1 MPKCVMCFHVIV
13 YVKSSCW
20 VQGLAREV
28 QLLILGCERILS
40 LEYPLAQETLKMKTT
55 LTFAFAIATLG
66 LFTGTAS
73 AASDLHIDDLAA
85 QLQRETAEFGD
96 EIEHHFRSTPSYRHL
111 ANDARKMQRL
121 ARHIHTVAHH
131 TSARRH
137 IALDLAQLDRIYH
150 HVEGLVDEMDD
161 VAKYRSRHGYHGDA
175 YTLGRAE
182 TRHLRRALRRI
193 NATLHHLQEDLQ
205 MVPTPVYYEYRPRK
219 FRSRTIVPP
228 RPVFNIRF

>member
-1 MPKCVMCFHVIV
+1 
-13 YVKSSCW
+13 
-20 VQGLAREV
+20 
-28 QLLILGCERILS
+28 
-40 LEYPLAQETLKMKTT
+40 MKTT

-66 LFTGTAS
+66 LMTGTAS

-96 EIEHHFRSTPSYRHL
+96 EIEHHFRFTPSYRHL

-137 IALDLAQLDRIYH
+137 IILDLAQLDKIYH
-150 HVEGLVDEMDD
+150 HVEGLVDEMDRI
-161 VAKYRSRHGYHGDA
+161 AKYRARHGYRGDA
-175 YTLGRAE
+175 YSLGRAE
-182 TRHLRRALRRI
+182 TRHLRRTLRRI
-193 NATLHHLQEDLQ
+193 NSTLHHLQEDLH
-205 MVPTPVYYEYRPRK
+205 MVPAPVYYEYRPRR
-219 FRSRTIVPP
+219 FRSRTIAPQ

>member
-1 MPKCVMCFHVIV
+1 
-13 YVKSSCW
+13 
-20 VQGLAREV
+20 
-28 QLLILGCERILS
+28 
-40 LEYPLAQETLKMKTT
+40 MKTT

-73 AASDLHIDDLAA
+73 AASELHIDDLAA

-121 ARHIHTVAHH
+121 ARHIHAVAHN
-131 TSARRH
+131 TGARRH
-137 IALDLAQLDRIYH
+137 IASDLAQLDKIYH

-161 VAKYRSRHGYHGDA
+161 VAKYRARHGYRGDA

-182 TRHLRRALRRI
+182 TRHLRRTLRRI
-193 NATLHHLQEDLQ
+193 NSTLHHLQEDLH
-205 MVPTPVYYEYRPRK
+205 MVPTPVFYEYRQRK
-219 FRSRTIVPP
+219 FRNRAIVPP

>member
-1 MPKCVMCFHVIV
+1 
-13 YVKSSCW
+13 
-20 VQGLAREV
+20 
-28 QLLILGCERILS
+28 
-40 LEYPLAQETLKMKTT
+40 MKTT

-85 QLQRETAEFGD
+85 QLQRETAEFGE
-96 EIEHHFRSTPSYRHL
+96 EIEHHFRSTPSYHHL
-111 ANDARKMQRL
+111 ANDARKMKRL

-137 IALDLAQLDRIYH
+137 IILDLAQLDKIYH
-150 HVEGLVDEMDD
+150 HVEGLVDEMDHI
-161 VAKYRSRHGYHGDA
+161 ARYRGRHGYHGDT
-175 YTLGRAE
+175 YTLGRSE

-193 NATLHHLQEDLQ
+193 SATMHHLQEDLQ
-205 MVPTPVYYEYRPRK
+205 MVPTPVFNEYRLRK
-219 FRSRTIVPP
+219 FRSRFMAPP